1 MSRAST
7 SFANSHSDSDRVM
20 TPPFG
25 GQGTGSEVAYATMF
39 LISNESSY
47 INAH

>member
-1 MSRAST
+1 MPR
-7 SFANSHSDSDRVM
+7 NDSDADRVM

-25 GQGTGSEVAYATMF
+25 CQGTGSEVAYATIF

-47 INAH
+47 VNAH